1 MNGCIFIYRLLKQE
15 GKPGAPVI
23 LEFHSL
29 DIDSL
34 SPFFLTHLGVS
45 SYDAA
50 RSVKYYFKTSVK
62 NLKMDEKYMP
72 VRATIQQAN
81 AYGTLHGLGSFSE
94 EVTENPTEDTAFDP
108 VTVIARKRTLAA
120 AGASDEESIEATS
133 ESQESSFVTPAKSEV
148 KASKKKPN

>member
-50 RSVKYYFKTSVK
+50 RSIKYYFKTSVK

-81 AYGTLHGLGSFSE
+81 AYGALHGLGSFSE

-120 AGASDEESIEATS
+120 AGASDEESIEAT
-133 ESQESSFVTPAKSEV
+133 ESQESNFVTPAKIEV